1 MLRKQYKLLV
11 ANNKWNKDHGMQ
23 ILFLNPVGKKTCTIW
38 SYKSSMQ
45 KNIFLANLQNSSK
58 HCKEEKP

>member
-23 ILFLNPVGKKTCTIW
+23 ILFLNPLGKKHVLYEVIRV
-38 SYKSSMQ
+38 Q
-45 KNIFLANLQNSSK
+45 
-58 HCKEEKP
+58 CKRISF